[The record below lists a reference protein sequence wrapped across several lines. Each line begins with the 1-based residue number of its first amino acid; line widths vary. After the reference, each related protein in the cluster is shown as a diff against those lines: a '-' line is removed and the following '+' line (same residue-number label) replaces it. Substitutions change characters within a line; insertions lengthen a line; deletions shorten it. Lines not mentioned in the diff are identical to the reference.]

1 MCAKIKFGM
10 MMTDA
15 SGKLGGQVFSKNRG
29 GSYVRTKVTPTNP
42 QTAAQSTI
50 RGIFASI
57 SSRWSSL
64 TDAQRASF
72 NGFVQAYARTDIF
85 GDLRNPSGKSL
96 FQRLNQN
103 LEISGQTQT
112 DVCNSPVEV
121 PFANLA
127 GAVAGISFSAFNV
140 DYSGNLSGSR
150 IIVWATPQMS
160 QGTKFVKNQLRQLEV
175 FAGANGGTVDVWA
188 SYIAKFGTPVLGA
201 NISIAVRV
209 INANGQA
216 SPLEVVKA
224 SVQA

>member
-1 MCAKIKFGM
+1 MAKIKFGM

-42 QTAAQSTI
+42 QSTAQMSV

-64 TDAQRASF
+64 TEAQRNSF
-72 NGFVQAYARTDIF
+72 NGFVSAYARTDIF

-103 LEISGQTQT
+103 LELSGQAQINSCT
-112 DVCNSPVEV
+112 SPVEV
-121 PFANLA
+121 PFANVV
-127 GAVAGISFSAFNV
+127 AV
-140 DYSGNLSGSR
+140 SGVVSTSDLEVSYNGDLTGSKVV
-150 IIVWATPQMS
+150 VWATPQMS
-160 QGTKFVKNQLRQLEV
+160 QGTKFVKNQLRQLLVVAGADASEIDIYSAYV
-175 FAGANGGTVDVWA
+175 AKFGIPVAGANITIG
-188 SYIAKFGTPVLGA
+188 
-201 NISIAVRV
+201 VRV

-216 SPLEVVKA
+216 SPLETLKA
-224 SVQA
+224 VITA

>member
-1 MCAKIKFGM
+1 MAKIKFGM

-42 QTAAQSTI
+42 QTTAQMSV

-57 SSRWSSL
+57 SSRWSAL
-64 TDAQRASF
+64 TNEERNTF
-72 NGFVQAYARTDIF
+72 NEFVSAYSRTDIF

-103 LEISGQTQT
+103 LEISGQSQIDT
-112 DVCNSPVEV
+112 CESPTEV
-121 PFANLA
+121 PFANVLS
-127 GAVAGISFSAFNV
+127 AVAQGGSTTFDV
-140 DYSGNLSGSR
+140 ELGGNLTGSKVV
-150 IIVWATPQMS
+150 IWATPQLS

-175 FAGANGGTVDVWA
+175 FSGANAQTCDIGA
-188 SYIAKFGTPVLGA
+188 AYSARFGVPSGGA
-201 NISIAVRV
+201 NITIGVRV

-216 SPLEVVKA
+216 SPIETIKAIVVA
-224 SVQA
+224 

>member
-1 MCAKIKFGM
+1 MAKIKFGM

-42 QTAAQSTI
+42 QSAAQMSV

-64 TDAQRASF
+64 TEAHRNSF
-72 NGFVQAYARTDIF
+72 NGFVSAYARTDIF

-103 LEISGQTQT
+103 LELSGQAQIDSCT
-112 DVCNSPVEV
+112 SPVEV
-121 PFANLA
+121 PFANVENA
-127 GAVAGISFSAFNV
+127 GGSVAANDFKVNYAGF
-140 DYSGNLSGSR
+140 LTGSKV
-150 IIVWATPQMS
+150 IVWATPQMS
-160 QGTKFVKNQLRQLEV
+160 HGTKFVKNQLRQLIV
-175 FAGANGGTVDVWA
+175 ADGADAGTVSIQSAYATKFGLPIAGANITIG
-188 SYIAKFGTPVLGA
+188 
-201 NISIAVRV
+201 VRV

-216 SPLEVVKA
+216 SPLETVKA
-224 SVQA
+224 VITA

>member
-1 MCAKIKFGM
+1 MAKIKFGM

-42 QTAAQSTI
+42 QSTAQMSV

-64 TDAQRASF
+64 TEEQRNSF
-72 NGFVQAYARTDIF
+72 NGFVSAYARTDIF

-103 LEISGQTQT
+103 LELSGQAQIDSCT
-112 DVCNSPVEV
+112 SPVEV
-121 PFANLA
+121 PFANVTDALGGVIA
-127 GAVAGISFSAFNV
+127 ADFAVAYAG
-140 DYSGNLSGSR
+140 DLTGSR
-150 IIVWATPQMS
+150 VVVWATPQMS
-160 QGTKFVKNQLRQLEV
+160 QGTKFVKNQLRQLLV
-175 FAGANGGTVDVWA
+175 VAGASNSTIDIYSAYVAKFGIPVAGANITIG
-188 SYIAKFGTPVLGA
+188 
-201 NISIAVRV
+201 VRV

-216 SPLEVVKA
+216 SPLETVKA
-224 SVQA
+224 VITA

>member
-1 MCAKIKFGM
+1 MAKIKFGM

-103 LEISGQTQT
+103 LEISGQAQT
-112 DVCNSPVEV
+112 DVCSSPVEV
-121 PFANLA
+121 PFANLTTA
-127 GAVAGISFSAFNV
+127 SADVSTTTFLVN
-140 DYSGNLSGSR
+140 YSGDLTGVKA
-150 IIVWATPQMS
+150 IVWATPQMS
-160 QGTKFVKNQLRQLEV
+160 QGTKFVKNQLRQIAVLDGGN
-175 FAGANGGTVDVWA
+175 AGSEDIWA
-188 SYIAKFGTPVLGA
+188 DYVAKFGTPVAGA

-209 INANGQA
+209 INTNGQA

-224 SVQA
+224 TVQA

>member
-1 MCAKIKFGM
+1 MAKIKFGM

-42 QTAAQSTI
+42 QTSAQSTI
-50 RGIFASI
+50 RGIFSSI

-64 TDAQRASF
+64 TEAQRASF

-103 LEISGQTQT
+103 LANSGQAQI
-112 DVCNSPVEV
+112 DVCYSPTEV
-121 PFANLA
+121 PFANLSA
-127 GAVAGISFSAFNV
+127 VVADISDTRFDVAYGGDLTGAKLV
-140 DYSGNLSGSR
+140 
-150 IIVWATPQMS
+150 VWATPQMS
-160 QGTKFVKNQLRQLEV
+160 KGTKFVKNQLRQLEV
-175 FAGANGGTVDVWA
+175 FSGANGGHVNVWA
-188 SYIAKFGTPVLGA
+188 SYVAKFGTPALGA

>member
-1 MCAKIKFGM
+1 MAKIKFGM

-42 QTAAQSTI
+42 QTSAQSTI

-64 TDAQRASF
+64 TDAQRNTF

-103 LEISGQTQT
+103 LENSGQAQI
-112 DVCNSPVEV
+112 DVCTSPVEV
-121 PFANLA
+121 PFANLSS
-127 GAVAGISFSAFNV
+127 AVAVISSTAFEV
-140 DYSGNLSGSR
+140 DYAGDLTGQKVV
-150 IIVWATPQMS
+150 VWATPQMS
-160 QGTKFVKNQLRQLEV
+160 QGTKFVKNQLRQLKV
-175 FAGANGGTVDVWA
+175 FSGANAGTVDVWA
-188 SYIAKFGTPVLGA
+188 SYVQKFGVPVLGG

-209 INANGQA
+209 INGNGQA

-224 SVQA
+224 SIQA

>member
-1 MCAKIKFGM
+1 MAKIKFGM

-42 QTAAQSTI
+42 QSTAQMSI

-64 TDAQRASF
+64 TEAQRSSF
-72 NGFVQAYARTDIF
+72 NGFVSAYARTDIF

-103 LEISGQTQT
+103 LELSGQTQI
-112 DVCNSPVEV
+112 DVCTSPVEV
-121 PFANLA
+121 PFADV
-127 GAVAGISFSAFNV
+127 VAA
-140 DYSGNLSGSR
+140 SGVVSTSDLEVSYNGDLTGSKVV
-150 IIVWATPQMS
+150 VWATPQMS
-160 QGTKFVKNQLRQLEV
+160 QGTKFVKNQLRQLLVVAGADASEV
-175 FAGANGGTVDVWA
+175 DIYSAYVAKFGIPVAGANITIG
-188 SYIAKFGTPVLGA
+188 
-201 NISIAVRV
+201 VRV

-216 SPLEVVKA
+216 SPLETVKA
-224 SVQA
+224 VISA

>member
-1 MCAKIKFGM
+1 MAKIKFGM

-42 QTAAQSTI
+42 QTSAQSTI

-64 TDAQRASF
+64 TGAQRASF

-103 LEISGQTQT
+103 LELSGQTQR
-112 DVCNSPVEV
+112 DVCISPAEV

-127 GAVAGISFSAFNV
+127 SALADVSSTSFTAAYAGDLTGCKV
-140 DYSGNLSGSR
+140 V
-150 IIVWATPQMS
+150 VWATPQMS
-160 QGTKFVKNQLRQLEV
+160 QGTKFVKNQLRQILV
-175 FAGANGGTVDVWA
+175 TNGGNAASVDIYSAYV
-188 SYIAKFGTPVLGA
+188 SKFGVPVAGA
-201 NISIAVRV
+201 NISVAVRV
-209 INANGQA
+209 INTNGQA

>member
-1 MCAKIKFGM
+1 MAKIKFGM

-42 QTAAQSTI
+42 QTSAQSTI
-50 RGIFASI
+50 RGIFANI

-64 TDAQRASF
+64 TDAQRNSF

-103 LEISGQTQT
+103 LEISGQAQT
-112 DVCNSPVEV
+112 DVCTSPVEV
-121 PFANLA
+121 PFANLSSASGLESA
-127 GAVAGISFSAFNV
+127 GVFEVSCGG
-140 DYSGNLSGSR
+140 DLTGSKVV
-150 IIVWATPQMS
+150 VWATPQMS
-160 QGTKFVKNQLRQLEV
+160 QGTKFVKNQLRQLLV
-175 FAGANGGTVDVWA
+175 VAGANALVVDIYAAYV
-188 SYIAKFGTPVLGA
+188 SKFGIPVAGA
-201 NISIAVRV
+201 NIAIGVRI

-216 SPLEVVKA
+216 SPLETIKA
-224 SVQA
+224 VISA